1 MKQELWYD
9 LPARVWEEALP
20 VGNGHIGAMVFGGT
34 WSERLAL
41 NEDTLWSGYPKDK
54 NNPESRTHL
63 EEVRALV
70 AAGKTGEAEALA
82 NRFLLGEWT
91 EGYLP
96 LGDLTLAMP
105 EKGEVSGYRRALDL
119 RTGVQTT
126 RFTAG
131 GVRYT
136 RTVFASYPA
145 RALFVRVEADR
156 PGCVTAE
163 ASLQSPL
170 RSRVYAQDG
179 MLRLDGDCPREARP
193 IYYDCAEPIV
203 YDPPEVSKTV
213 RFAAALSAEAEGGA
227 VCAEGERLTVR
238 GADAVT
244 FRLCVGTSFMG
255 FGKMPDGDEK
265 ARLSEALAASEGRYR
280 RLYFAHITDF
290 SALFDRVELDLGHNP
305 ALEEKTTLARL
316 RAVSEGA
323 DDPGLY
329 ALLFQYGRY
338 LLISSSRPGSAPANL
353 QGIWNPHM
361 RAPWSSNYTININT
375 QMNYWLAETCAL
387 PECAEPLVEWMQA
400 LAARG
405 AETARVHYGARGW
418 VAHHNSDIWAHT
430 APVGDP
436 ERRVFS
442 MGYAPWP
449 LGSGWLCEPLWEHY
463 RFGGD
468 LCYLREKAY
477 PVMAGAAAFYL
488 DFLTENG
495 AGELVTMY
503 SISPENR
510 YKKGGEAFSL
520 DQSPT
525 MDTAIIR
532 ELFENCLAAQRALGI
547 TDELTLP
554 IREALQ
560 KLPPFRVG
568 EDGRL
573 LEWHEPLEEAEPDH
587 RHLSHLYGL
596 YPAGLITPEDA
607 PELAEACR
615 KSLLGRGF
623 EGTGWSLAW
632 KICLWARLGEGE
644 NCLRLIRRQL
654 APVETAETSFGGGSY
669 PNLLGAHPPFQIDGN
684 FGAAAGIAEMLVQS
698 HRGRPV
704 PLPALPASWQSG
716 HLRGL
721 RLRGGHSVEI
731 RWRGGC
737 LESWEITSAEER
749 A

>member
-1 MKQELWYD
+1 MKQELWYKT
-9 LPARVWEEALP
+9 PARVWEEALP
-20 VGNGHIGAMVFGGT
+20 VGNGRIGAMAFGGV
-34 WSERLAL
+34 WKERLAL
-41 NEDTLWSGYPKDK
+41 NEDSLWSGYPKDK
-54 NNPESRTHL
+54 NNPGASAYL
-63 EEVRALV
+63 GQVRSLL
-70 AAGKTGEAEALA
+70 AAGRTGEAEEIA
-82 NRFLLGEWT
+82 NRHLLGEWT

-96 LGDLTLAMP
+96 LGDLFLTMP
-105 EKGEVSGYRRALDL
+105 EAGEPAAYRRSLDI
-119 RTGVQTT
+119 RTGIQTT

-131 GVRYT
+131 EVTYT

-145 RALFVRVEADR
+145 RALIVRVEADR
-156 PGCVTAE
+156 PGSVSVE
-163 ASLQSPL
+163 AALQCPL
-170 RSRVYAQDG
+170 RSRVYIRDG

-193 IYYDCAEPIV
+193 PYYDCADPIV

-213 RFAAALSAEAEGGA
+213 RFAAALCAAAEGGK
-227 VCAEGERLTVR
+227 VIAEEGRLRVE

-244 FRLCVGTSFMG
+244 FRFCVATSFNG
-255 FGKMPDGDEK
+255 FGKMPDGDES
-265 ARLSEALAASEGRYR
+265 ARLSKALAASNGRYR
-280 RLYFAHITDF
+280 QLYFAHITDV

-305 ALEEKTTLARL
+305 ALEELSTVERL
-316 RAVSEGA
+316 RAVQEGA

-375 QMNYWLAETCAL
+375 EMNYWLAETCAL
-387 PECAEPLVEWMQA
+387 PECVEPLVEWMQA
-400 LAARG
+400 LAVRG
-405 AETARVHYGARGW
+405 EETARTHYGAKGW
-418 VAHHNSDIWAHT
+418 TAHHNSDIWAHT

-436 ERRVFS
+436 ERRTYS
-442 MGYAPWP
+442 MTYAPWP
-449 LGSGWLCEPLWEHY
+449 LGGAWLCEPLWEHY

-468 LCYLREKAY
+468 LSYLREKAY
-477 PVMAGAAAFYL
+477 PVMAGAAAFFL
-488 DFLTENG
+488 DFLVENE

-520 DQSPT
+520 DQSPA

-532 ELFENCLAAQRALGI
+532 ELFENCLSAQKALGI
-547 TDELTLP
+547 TDALTGPLQAALP
-554 IREALQ
+554 
-560 KLPPFRVG
+560 KLPPFRIG

-573 LEWHEPLEEAEPDH
+573 LEWHAPFEEEDPHH

-596 YPAGLITPEDA
+596 YPAALITPEDT

-623 EGTGWSLAW
+623 DGTGWSLAW

-654 APVETAETSFGGGSY
+654 TPIETTETSFGGGSY
-669 PNLLGAHPPFQIDGN
+669 PNLLDAHPPFQIDGN

-698 HRGRPV
+698 HRAQPV
-704 PLPALPASWQSG
+704 PLPALPASWQNG

-721 RLRGGHSVEI
+721 RLSGGHSVEI

-737 LESWEITSAEER
+737 LESWEITTAEEQ